1 MKLVII
7 LVVVL
12 ALIGG
17 GVYGTALFAPRA
29 LPAVVLT
36 TFGMEVPEP
45 IIPDPNE
52 RPEQTVLI
60 DLEPLQIPLFRNDD
74 VNRFLIIHILVEVR
88 PGKDADLVNKN
99 LLRLIDAFITYVHAL
114 DALDIKPGVNDRA
127 FLKQRLIVKAEEI
140 LGKGVIVDLLF
151 INIPGSLQNPKSLV

>member
-151 INIPGSLQNPKSLV
+151 INIFERPTK

>member
-114 DALDIKPGVNDRA
+114 DALDIKPGVNDRQGNRVNK
-127 FLKQRLIVKAEEI
+127 FSCKLRFE
-140 LGKGVIVDLLF
+140 
-151 INIPGSLQNPKSLV
+151 GSLHPMLRRGA